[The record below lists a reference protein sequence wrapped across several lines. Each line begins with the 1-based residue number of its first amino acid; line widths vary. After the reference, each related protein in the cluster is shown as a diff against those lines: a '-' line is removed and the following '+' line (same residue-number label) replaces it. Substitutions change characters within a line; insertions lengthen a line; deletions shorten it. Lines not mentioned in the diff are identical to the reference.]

1 MSKLLHEA
9 AAKILFT
16 RATNGQ
22 AIFMGQ
28 AIKAVPKV
36 KEKIVS
42 LKLKREIFCQPL
54 IIIAIK
60 MGSKN

>member
-36 KEKIVS
+36 KEKYSFFKI
-42 LKLKREIFCQPL
+42 KKRNIL
-54 IIIAIK
+54 STIDNN
-60 MGSKN
+60 SVKNGK